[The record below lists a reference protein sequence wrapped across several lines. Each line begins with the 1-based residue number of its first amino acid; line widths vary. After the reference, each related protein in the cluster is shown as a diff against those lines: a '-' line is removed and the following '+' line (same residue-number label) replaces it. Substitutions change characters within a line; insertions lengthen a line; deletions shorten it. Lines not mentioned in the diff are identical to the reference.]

1 MMMIMMMRSESEKRE
16 REREN
21 ILVRPLTG
29 PTVHRMQCTS
39 PNPGFGARET
49 HISLTQVHVSVKRRM
64 GRTPARGEE
73 RRVSRIA
80 TYLPYIC
87 TCTFREGK
95 QYIEVPKVR

>member
-1 MMMIMMMRSESEKRE
+1 MKRE
-16 REREN
+16 REGEREHYRTTAHGSH
-21 ILVRPLTG
+21 RPQNAM
-29 PTVHRMQCTS
+29 HESESRIWRQ
-39 PNPGFGARET
+39 ET